1 MGFLESLG
9 ETAKSLGGAAFAAPG
24 TVYDLAGMALDDED
38 DDFSDVLAAVTKRA
52 GDVTDPLL
60 NPQTLTGLAIGK
72 GVDAA
77 NWSLQN
83 ILSEPIVTFQVAMQ
97 HSSQQGTVSDRLGAV
112 FNRDTW
118 AQAYSIAQEES
129 AGQAIAFG
137 LLDSETDP
145 FNYKDP
151 YEERTAKDHPLAGPS
166 IAFGANAV
174 GMWFLD
180 PFVVAGKG
188 VSLLRSR
195 STFHKLDNAER
206 AGFYS
211 AVTEGSRSGFLK
223 DNLQSRTDRYLDWIN
238 GKNRLGRRLEADE
251 VLHGTPE
258 LKKYAAEPKTIA
270 ALLSDAGKIGDE
282 VVRRDTQRRILA
294 VAAGDTSQIARLR
307 EVQSASVRD
316 VLSNMVRESTMD
328 LKLLGAN
335 PVLAHEPMFIARL
348 ERQLDNLN
356 SGKDIDRFM
365 DGWNGYL
372 DTLIGAPG
380 SGETGIQFGMH
391 ATPGVHMAGSRAIA
405 RLNDKGALRA
415 GKNAHERVDA
425 WAAKHLAEAGSA
437 SSIFQKG
444 LHTVPIVAVRSLGM
458 LAAPV
463 TKAPVAVSDALRT
476 PQFTGRAS
484 LHDWGGATAQLDA
497 MMQLSGVAPG
507 ARMKTLSEAYLAKSE
522 PEKLRMI
529 DKVENLSMTSLAET
543 YATKYGR
550 EINRGYIQ
558 ELMTRHA
565 ASRGMRLAQLRGR
578 AYAATSMPDEM
589 LAMRG
594 QSIGNAMDSAR
605 TQAATQGK
613 RGYQTT
619 SAPDRKW
626 RVDQINDDG
635 TPLSL
640 PLIEPHLAN
649 TVPLLDMGIAKKLLD
664 RDHSY
669 LQRLSRA
676 WADEDLELK
685 KLSSMKGKISK
696 ATEKTIRARR
706 ASMDMLVD
714 AGQRAMRV
722 WKFSVLF
729 RLGYPIRVVSD
740 DHWRIWTQ
748 LGAGTF
754 YGDNGRELISNLRH
768 NVWDRR
774 LAGRNELHNLKVKR
788 QEIKGLLESD
798 RMIAHPERRA
808 DLTKLKRQLS
818 GHQTQVAK
826 LARQLDDE
834 SLDSA
839 TRAKVQER
847 LDFQAA
853 QVADKEAAIAFKRE
867 ELGDHGPDDLQKQL
881 AEIEEQIRL
890 GLRGNRPDKR
900 RIGERDFKVEKGVSL
915 GGSFAGTKGAA
926 WRTGSSSGDTFE
938 IQYKGVEDR
947 MFQAGNAGSFR
958 TIQPSEHGH
967 LDAWADALNYQIRQ
981 SEVAMHFVK
990 GGTVDEFVKW
1000 VKAPEQALLRRR
1012 LAHFA
1017 HDPEDWGYRV
1027 QALVLDYTRS
1037 GELAEQLTK
1046 GRVSTST
1053 LRKMFQDEAERPA
1066 VHGRSLADNLG
1077 TSHRSGFIGETMNR
1091 MMTWLASTPT
1101 DRLSRHPYFNSMYKQ
1116 HAKRIYEVKKSAFA
1130 KGDGR
1135 FTQADLDDIQATARK
1150 LAMNDLKRTLFDIS
1164 AHSHA
1169 AHVMRFMS
1177 PFFAAHQE
1185 VIQRWWRIVAD
1196 DPSVIRRFTLAFD
1209 YPRYLGLTI
1218 DTETGELVKPGEAIG
1233 KPTHRIL
1240 MQLPKA
1246 WGGPETDPNV
1256 LGKDG
1261 KPIAEWSKWSVGENS
1276 FNLVLQNGS
1285 ITNPGAGPIV
1295 SMPFD
1300 YLAMKYA
1307 HEPEIDRVARVFNPF
1322 PPNSPLDAM
1331 FPATLKR
1338 LSGLVYGLTE
1348 KDMTLGLGIGY
1359 KEYNS
1364 AYEQHIKDL
1373 TVAFHLKH
1381 GREPN
1386 REETEDLMLEAG
1398 RHANVQMGLRV
1409 LWNAVSPA
1417 PARPDSKYSVI
1428 QHGWYKIS
1436 EQARAEGHDFDWA
1449 HAQFKARFGEA
1460 YMPLV
1465 ASGSNNPA
1473 WLEATPGTAAAIE
1486 RNAELLK
1493 RLDPSLHRMVIGPDA
1508 DDAAKL
1514 DPAMAE
1520 YSPTVRNYLRNKH
1533 MRRGSSDTYY
1543 SSDEPR
1549 AAFEEAMAS
1558 RGWQQYAELTGTL
1571 TAQAQQMG
1579 LSSYQESDA
1588 LMALKRAGAAR
1599 IAEDNYA
1606 FRAEYRSF
1614 DPDKYDRALEG
1625 MRSIV
1630 KSLGDNPERTDI
1642 QTLGTYLE
1650 LRDLFMAVLERRKAA
1665 GLGGPDAQ
1673 ENEGIRKAYT
1683 TLVGRLVESNT
1694 YFEAHMF
1701 NGLIERDPLLVGD

>member
-77 NWSLQN
+77 NWSLEN
-83 ILSEPIVTFQVAMQ
+83 ILSEPIATFQVAMQ

-118 AQAYSIAQEES
+118 SQAYSIAQEES
-129 AGQAIAFG
+129 AGQAVAFG
-137 LLDSETDP
+137 LLDPETDP
-145 FNYKDP
+145 FDYKDP
-151 YEERTAKDHPLAGPS
+151 YEQRTAKDHPLAGPS

-195 STFHKLDNAER
+195 STFHKLSADEA

-211 AVTEGSRSGFLK
+211 AVTEGSRSGLLK
-223 DNLQSRTDRYLDWIN
+223 DNLRSRVDKSIAWMEGR
-238 GKNRLGRRLEADE
+238 NRLGRHLEADE
-251 VLHGTPE
+251 IYHGFPE
-258 LKKYAAEPKTIA
+258 LKKYAAEPKVLA
-270 ALLSDAGKIGDE
+270 ALLA
-282 VVRRDTQRRILA
+282 DTQHIADPLVRADTKRRILA
-294 VAAGDTSQIARLR
+294 VSAGDTSQIARLR
-307 EVQSASVRD
+307 DVQSASVRD
-316 VLSNMVRESTMD
+316 VLSNMVRESTID

-356 SGKDIDRFM
+356 STKDIDKFM

-380 SGETGIQFGMH
+380 EGMGIGHTMRN
-391 ATPGVHMAGSRAIA
+391 APGVHMAGSRAIA

-415 GKNAHERVDA
+415 TKNAHERVDA
-425 WAAKHLAEAGSA
+425 WAAKHMSEVGSA
-437 SSIFQKG
+437 SSVFQKG
-444 LHTVPIVAVRSLGM
+444 LHTVPIVAVRTLGL

-484 LHDWGGATAQLDA
+484 LHDWGGATSQLDA
-497 MMQLSGVAPG
+497 MMRLSGVAPG

-529 DKVENLSMTSLAET
+529 DRVESLSMNSLAES

-550 EINRGYIQ
+550 EINRGYIE
-558 ELMTRHA
+558 ELMTRHFA
-565 ASRGMRLAQLRGR
+565 KRGMTLAQLRGR
-578 AYAATSMPDEM
+578 AHAATEMTDEM

-594 QSIGNAMDSAR
+594 RSLGSAMDSAR
-605 TQAATQGK
+605 KQTATQGK
-613 RGYQTT
+613 RGYKTL

-626 RVDQINDDG
+626 RVDQIDDNG
-635 TPLSL
+635 TLLSL
-640 PLIEPHLAN
+640 PLLEPQLVN

-685 KLSSMKGKISK
+685 KLASLKGGISK
-696 ATEKTIRARR
+696 VTEKTIRARR

-740 DHWRIWTQ
+740 DHWRVWTQ

-774 LAGRNELHNLKVKR
+774 LAGRNELHNLKVQR

-798 RMIAHPERRA
+798 RMVAHPERRA

-818 GHQTQVAK
+818 GHQTQVAR
-826 LARQLDDE
+826 LTRQLDDDG
-834 SLDSA
+834 LDA
-839 TRAKVQER
+839 AARTKVQER

-867 ELGDHGPDDLQKQL
+867 ELGDHGPEDLQRKL

-890 GLRGNRPDKR
+890 GPRGNRPDKH
-900 RIGERDFKVEKGVSL
+900 RIGESDVKMSDGTSL
-915 GGSFAGTKGAA
+915 GGSFGGTKGEA
-926 WRTGSSSGDTFE
+926 WRTGTSSGDTFE

-958 TIQPSEHGH
+958 TIQPGENGH

-1000 VKAPEQALLRRR
+1000 VKAPERAALRRR

-1027 QALVLDYTRS
+1027 QALVLDYTRG

-1053 LRKMFQDEAERPA
+1053 LRKLFQDEAERPA

-1116 HAKRIYEVKKSAFA
+1116 HARRIYEVKKSAFA
-1130 KGDGR
+1130 KGDGK
-1135 FTQADLDDIQATARK
+1135 FGQADLDDIQATARK

-1196 DPSVIRRFTLAFD
+1196 DPSVIHRFTLAFD

-1233 KPTHRIL
+1233 KPSHRVL

-1246 WGGPETDPNV
+1246 FGGPETDPNV
-1256 LGKDG
+1256 LGKG
-1261 KPIAEWSKWSVGENS
+1261 GRPTAEWSKWSVGENS

-1285 ITNPGAGPIV
+1285 ITNPGAGPVV

-1300 YLAMKYA
+1300 FLAMKYA
-1307 HEPEIDRVARVFNPF
+1307 HEPEIDRMARVFNPF

-1338 LSGLVYGLTE
+1338 LSGLVYGVTE
-1348 KDMTLGLGIGY
+1348 KDITLGLGIGY
-1359 KEYNS
+1359 REYNS

-1373 TVAFHLKH
+1373 TVAFHLKK

-1436 EQARAEGHDFDWA
+1436 EQARTEGHDFDWA
-1449 HAQFKARFGEA
+1449 HTQFKARFGEA
-1460 YMPLV
+1460 YMPLI

-1473 WLEATPGTAAAIE
+1473 RLDATPGTAAAIT
-1486 RNAELLK
+1486 RNADLLK

-1508 DDAAKL
+1508 DDAAKM

-1533 MRRGSSDTYY
+1533 MRSGSSDTYY

-1549 AAFEEAMAS
+1549 LAFEEAMAS

-1579 LSSYQESDA
+1579 LASYQESDQ
-1588 LMALKRAGAAR
+1588 LVALKRAGVAR
-1599 IAEDNYA
+1599 IAADNYA
-1606 FRAEYRSF
+1606 FRADYASF
-1614 DPDKYDRALEG
+1614 DTDKFNRSLEG
-1625 MRSIV
+1625 MQSIV
-1630 KSLGDNPERTDI
+1630 KSLGRDSERTDI
-1642 QTLGTYLE
+1642 KTLGTYLE
-1650 LRDLFMAVLERRKAA
+1650 LREMFTNILDQRKTA
-1665 GLGGPDAQ
+1665 GIGGPDAQ
-1673 ENEGIRKAYT
+1673 ENEGIRKVYT
-1683 TLVGRLVESNT
+1683 TLVGKLVESNT
-1694 YFEAHMF
+1694 YFEAHMY
-1701 NGLIERDPLLVGD
+1701 NGVIEFDPLLVGD